1 VSCDAANPVLAIFVT
16 LCCVGRQYRPFFDK
30 ARSMPQF
37 DMIQISPEAAAGAD
51 ILEHTAGTPVREG
64 GGDETYRCGGCK
76 TKLLVNVGHH
86 DAHGVVVK
94 CGKCG
99 RFNTEPHHHH

>member
-1 VSCDAANPVLAIFVT
+1 
-16 LCCVGRQYRPFFDK
+16 
-30 ARSMPQF
+30 MPQF
-37 DMIQISPEAAAGAD
+37 DMIVIDLERAKGVEVE
-51 ILEHTAGTPVREG
+51 EHTAGKPLREG

-86 DAHGVVVK
+86 DAHGAVIK

-99 RFNTEPHHHH
+99 KINTEPHHH

>member
-1 VSCDAANPVLAIFVT
+1 MA
-16 LCCVGRQYRPFFDK
+16 
-30 ARSMPQF
+30 QF
-37 DMIQISPEAAAGAD
+37 DMVLVSEEDAKGANIEQHAAGKP
-51 ILEHTAGTPVREG
+51 LRES

-86 DAHGVVVK
+86 DAHGAIIR

-99 RFNTEPHHHH
+99 RINIEPHHHHH

>member
-1 VSCDAANPVLAIFVT
+1 
-16 LCCVGRQYRPFFDK
+16 
-30 ARSMPQF
+30 MPQF
-37 DMIQISPEAAAGAD
+37 DMIVIDPDRAKGAYIED
-51 ILEHTAGTPVREG
+51 HTAGKPLREG

-86 DAHGVVVK
+86 DAHGAVIK

-99 RFNTEPHHHH
+99 KINIEPHHHHH

>member
-1 VSCDAANPVLAIFVT
+1 
-16 LCCVGRQYRPFFDK
+16 
-30 ARSMPQF
+30 MPQY
-37 DMIQISPEAAAGAD
+37 DMMLLDPEDAEGAD
-51 ILEHTAGTPVREG
+51 IIRHEAGKPAREG

-76 TKLLVNVGHH
+76 TKLLVNVAHH

-99 RFNTEPHHHH
+99 RLNIEPHHHR

>member
-1 VSCDAANPVLAIFVT
+1 
-16 LCCVGRQYRPFFDK
+16 
-30 ARSMPQF
+30 MPQF
-37 DMIQISPEAAAGAD
+37 DMMLIEPGEATDAD
-51 ILEHTAGTPVREG
+51 IIQHTAGKPAREG

-76 TKLLVNVGHH
+76 TKLLVNVAHA

-99 RFNTEPHHHH
+99 RFNIEPHHHHH